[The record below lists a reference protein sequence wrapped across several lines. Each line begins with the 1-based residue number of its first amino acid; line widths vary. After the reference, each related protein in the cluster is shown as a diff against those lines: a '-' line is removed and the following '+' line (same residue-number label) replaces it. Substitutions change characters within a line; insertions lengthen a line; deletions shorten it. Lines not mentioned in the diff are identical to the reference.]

1 MNGRATLILMTVCL
15 CSTATVTLACLWDN
29 DTLRDERRGLPGV
42 AEILAGRW
50 EKHSEFYYRHRVEQM
65 TRLLGR
71 EPHNLQAYDNLA
83 VAYEKLSDQDRAIE
97 TILVKDRIQPGE
109 YTTYANLGTFY
120 LHKGDLENGIRYIE
134 KALAINPDAHF
145 GREEYQLR
153 IARFYRDGQ
162 SNPKLL
168 KTQNF
173 LGIEVPEHARA
184 THGAN
189 GRRSVPITHLGVKE
203 NAIDGIVGMIR
214 FGTGKSAELY
224 FVLG

>member
-1 MNGRATLILMTVCL
+1 MMTRRAMIACLTLCA
-15 CSTATVTLACLWDN
+15 CSTAALACLWDN
-29 DTLRDERRGLPGV
+29 DTLRDERRGLPGI

-50 EKHSEFYYRHRVEQM
+50 EKHSDFYYRHRVERM
-65 TRLLGR
+65 TEMLRR
-71 EPHNLQAYDNLA
+71 EPHNLAAYDNLA
-83 VAYEKLSDQDRAIE
+83 VAHEKLGDQDRAIAV
-97 TILVKDRIQPGE
+97 ILEKERIKPGE

-120 LHKGDLENGIRYIE
+120 LHKGDFENGIRYIE